1 MTACQLPTE
10 AASLDRM
17 AFVEIITQFKH
28 IVNTTATTGIRQVN
42 KVKKEAKLTNC
53 WLSSSSH
60 IIIIIEQTRSIT
72 HFVINQSNRQP
83 HPIHSWNGFIIS
95 TLPSS

>member
-17 AFVEIITQFKH
+17 AFVEIITQFKY

-42 KVKKEAKLTNC
+42 KVKKDLKLTAGY
-53 WLSSSSH
+53 LALA
-60 IIIIIEQTRSIT
+60 T
-72 HFVINQSNRQP
+72 
-83 HPIHSWNGFIIS
+83 
-95 TLPSS
+95 